1 MKKALLV
8 VGVAA
13 GVWMACDQEVTNPQ
27 PGIPVPRFVA
37 AAADTAVEERGIDAV
52 PEEDAIFL
60 QWHRNPGLAGF
71 QLFRRFEGEK
81 NFSLIAVLTARDSSF
96 YDRVSIDLRCYY
108 YLRGLDEEGRLG
120 APSDTA
126 DYMLLAKAFDLQ
138 VSPGEPLLFSWST
151 GLMRPAFY
159 LLRLFEESSGVP
171 VWIGRMAPGYQGT
184 RESTTYNSDGRAAL
198 PRLQSGVL
206 YRWRLDCVGAAA
218 RTGSESAWQRF
229 TLY

>member
-1 MKKALLV
+1 MRKAFLV
-8 VGVAA
+8 LGIAA
-13 GVWMACDQEVTNPQ
+13 GVWTACEQEVTNPL

-37 AAADTAVEERGIDAV
+37 AAADTSADERGIDAV

-60 QWHRNPGLAGF
+60 QWHRDQELSGF

-81 NFSLIAVLTARDSSF
+81 NFGLIALLTARDSSF
-96 YDRVSIDLRCYY
+96 YDRVPTDIRCYY
-108 YLRGLDEEGRLG
+108 YLRGLDEEERLG
-120 APSDTA
+120 APSDTV

-138 VSPGEPLLFSWST
+138 VTAGEPPLFSWST

-159 LLRLFEESSGVP
+159 LIRLYEEASGAP

-184 RESTTYNSDGRAAL
+184 RESTPYNSDGRAVL

-206 YRWRLDCVGAAA
+206 YRWRIDCAGAAA